1 MKMKVKIRLSDI
13 ITRPHDL
20 AKIDPK
26 ALWFNSLE
34 DNSDVLYNKEN
45 GLEQYKWNILL
56 KSIKEYGYDSKRF
69 RSWIKV
75 VPFNEDTKMKKF
87 LLQDGNHRV
96 AVCKH
101 LYGDDFK
108 VEALI
113 INYTF
118 TIKGTILSCMTDDY
132 NIIDERGMEDE

>member
-1 MKMKVKIRLSDI
+1 MKVKIKLSDI
-13 ITRPHDL
+13 ATRPDDL
-20 AKIDPK
+20 AEIDSK
-26 ALWFNSLE
+26 APFFNSLE

-45 GLEQYKWNILL
+45 GLEQYKWNTLL

-75 VPFNEDTKMKKF
+75 VPSDEDLKMKKF

-101 LYGDDFK
+101 LYGGDFE
-108 VEALI
+108 VEAII
-113 INYTF
+113 INYTY
-118 TIKGTILSCMTDDY
+118 TIKGNILSCMTDDY